1 MSYKNNKI
9 WRKRR
14 PKIWQKQKKRYHKQ
28 FVAGAFNGRQKY
40 TTREDNM
47 ILNKKYLDRVI
58 AKKIGRT
65 VRAIQIRRT
74 RLRKAIQ
81 IATSGN
87 LY

>member
-9 WRKRR
+9 WRKRHSET
-14 PKIWQKQKKRYHKQ
+14 WQNQKKRYHKQ
-28 FVAGAFNGRQKY
+28 FIAGAFNGQQRY
-40 TTREDNM
+40 TIREDDM